1 MDKNAKIYVAGHH
14 GLVGSAIWKN
24 LQEKG
29 YTNLVGRTHKEL
41 DLLDGAA
48 VKQFFDEEMPEY
60 VFLAAAFVGGIMA
73 NSIYRADFIYKNL
86 QIQQNVIGESF
97 RHQVKKLLFLG
108 STCIYPRDAEQP
120 MKEDVLLTSPLEYT
134 NEPYAIAKIAGLKM
148 CESFNLQ
155 YGTNYIAVMP
165 TNLYGPNDNFDLERS
180 HVLPAMIRK
189 VHLAHC
195 LKKGDWEAVRKDM
208 NLRPVE
214 GISGANSNEEILR
227 ILRKYGITETEVT
240 LWGTGTPLR
249 EFLWSEEMADA
260 SVFVME
266 HVDFKDTYKA
276 GAKDIRN
283 CHINIGTGK
292 EITIRELAGLIVNT
306 VGYQGKLTFDSSKP
320 DGTILGQKITP
331 LHRVG
336 VYVPGGKAVYPSS
349 VLMNVM
355 PAKVAGVDEII
366 MVTPPGKNGKV
377 SPNTLVA
384 AKEAGVNKIYK
395 VGGAQAIAA
404 LAYGTESIP
413 KVDKIVGPGNIYVAL
428 AKKAVYGHVSID
440 SIAGPSEILV
450 VADETANPRYVAA
463 DLLSQAEHDEL
474 ASAILVTTSEKLAHE
489 VSDQVDGFLKELS
502 RAEIISKSLDNYGY
516 ILLADTM
523 EDVIDVANE
532 IASEHLEIQTKNPFE
547 VMTKIRNAG
556 AIFIG
561 EYASEPLGDYF
572 AGPNHILPTNGTAKF
587 FSPLSVDDFIKK
599 SSIISYSREA
609 LQKVHKDIESFAKA
623 EQLTAHANS
632 IHVRFE
638 EED

>member
-1 MDKNAKIYVAGHH
+1 MRIQKLNSDTK
-14 GLVGSAIWKN
+14 KN
-24 LQEKG
+24 LLE
-29 YTNLVGRTHKEL
+29 
-41 DLLDGAA
+41 DLLKRSPNNYGQYEASVKEILDKVKEEKDAAVFAYTAKFDGA
-48 VKQFFDEEMPEY
+48 E
-60 VFLAAAFVGGIMA
+60 LT
-73 NSIYRADFIYKNL
+73 ADTIE
-86 QIQQNVIGESF
+86 V
-97 RHQVKKLLFLG
+97 
-108 STCIYPRDAEQP
+108 TDAEIEEAYAQV
-120 MKEDVLLTSPLEYT
+120 DDTLLT
-134 NEPYAIAKIAGLKM
+134 
-148 CESFNLQ
+148 
-155 YGTNYIAVMP
+155 V
-165 TNLYGPNDNFDLERS
+165 
-180 HVLPAMIRK
+180 IRK
-189 VHLAHC
+189 
-195 LKKGDWEAVRKDM
+195 
-208 NLRPVE
+208 
-214 GISGANSNEEILR
+214 
-227 ILRKYGITETEVT
+227 
-240 LWGTGTPLR
+240 
-249 EFLWSEEMADA
+249 
-260 SVFVME
+260 
-266 HVDFKDTYKA
+266 
-276 GAKDIRN
+276 AKD
-283 CHINIGTGK
+283 NIESYHAK
-292 EITIRELAGLIVNT
+292 QRQNSW
-306 VGYQGKLTFDSSKP
+306 FDSKP

-384 AKEAGVNKIYK
+384 AKEAGVDKIYK

-587 FSPLSVDDFIKK
+587 FSPLSVDDSIKK

>member
-1 MDKNAKIYVAGHH
+1 MRIQKLNSDTK
-14 GLVGSAIWKN
+14 KN
-24 LQEKG
+24 LLE
-29 YTNLVGRTHKEL
+29 
-41 DLLDGAA
+41 DLLKRSPNNYGQYEASVKEILDKVKEEKDAAVFAYTAKFDGA
-48 VKQFFDEEMPEY
+48 E
-60 VFLAAAFVGGIMA
+60 LT
-73 NSIYRADFIYKNL
+73 ADTIE
-86 QIQQNVIGESF
+86 V
-97 RHQVKKLLFLG
+97 
-108 STCIYPRDAEQP
+108 TDAEIEEAYAQV
-120 MKEDVLLTSPLEYT
+120 DDTLLT
-134 NEPYAIAKIAGLKM
+134 
-148 CESFNLQ
+148 
-155 YGTNYIAVMP
+155 V
-165 TNLYGPNDNFDLERS
+165 
-180 HVLPAMIRK
+180 IRK
-189 VHLAHC
+189 
-195 LKKGDWEAVRKDM
+195 
-208 NLRPVE
+208 
-214 GISGANSNEEILR
+214 
-227 ILRKYGITETEVT
+227 
-240 LWGTGTPLR
+240 
-249 EFLWSEEMADA
+249 
-260 SVFVME
+260 
-266 HVDFKDTYKA
+266 
-276 GAKDIRN
+276 AKD
-283 CHINIGTGK
+283 NIESYHAK
-292 EITIRELAGLIVNT
+292 QRQNSW
-306 VGYQGKLTFDSSKP
+306 FDSKP

-428 AKKAVYGHVSID
+428 AKKAVYGHVNID

>member
-1 MDKNAKIYVAGHH
+1 MRIQKLNSDTK
-14 GLVGSAIWKN
+14 KN
-24 LQEKG
+24 LLE
-29 YTNLVGRTHKEL
+29 
-41 DLLDGAA
+41 DLLKRSPNNYGQYEASVKEILDKVKEEKDAAVFAYTAKFDGA
-48 VKQFFDEEMPEY
+48 E
-60 VFLAAAFVGGIMA
+60 LT
-73 NSIYRADFIYKNL
+73 ADTIE
-86 QIQQNVIGESF
+86 V
-97 RHQVKKLLFLG
+97 
-108 STCIYPRDAEQP
+108 TDAEIEEAYAQV
-120 MKEDVLLTSPLEYT
+120 DDTLLT
-134 NEPYAIAKIAGLKM
+134 
-148 CESFNLQ
+148 
-155 YGTNYIAVMP
+155 V
-165 TNLYGPNDNFDLERS
+165 
-180 HVLPAMIRK
+180 IRK
-189 VHLAHC
+189 
-195 LKKGDWEAVRKDM
+195 
-208 NLRPVE
+208 
-214 GISGANSNEEILR
+214 
-227 ILRKYGITETEVT
+227 
-240 LWGTGTPLR
+240 
-249 EFLWSEEMADA
+249 
-260 SVFVME
+260 
-266 HVDFKDTYKA
+266 
-276 GAKDIRN
+276 AKD
-283 CHINIGTGK
+283 NIESYHAK
-292 EITIRELAGLIVNT
+292 QRQNSW
-306 VGYQGKLTFDSSKP
+306 FDGKP

-384 AKEAGVNKIYK
+384 AKEAGVDKIYK